1 MKTLMFLAL
10 FLPQTASARVP
21 DWLRRVAWV
30 EDDRG
35 DGEQLAR
42 LATHGPVKLRLHA
55 LSGDIEIVAGG
66 ENHVTAKL
74 SEGEGT
80 RVSFREDGDRVEL
93 LFDGVPVLRCGRLCV
108 EVPQK
113 SAVEVTSDSGDVA
126 IHGVGGEVRARATA
140 GDVRVEHAS
149 AVEVRAVSGD
159 VAVQSAAG
167 EVRVNT
173 VSGDINVATVGASS
187 HVSANTTSGDVH
199 WKGNCGGGCRL
210 EARTL
215 SGDVELQPV
224 DKSSF
229 ALRFLTHDGEIADDL
244 KLSYAGTRG
253 REPNLAARYGSG
265 DGLVEVQTWSGD
277 LHLARA
283 K

>member
-1 MKTLMFLAL
+1 MKTFWFLAL
-10 FLPQTASARVP
+10 FLSQTASARVP

-35 DGEQLAR
+35 DADQLAR
-42 LATHGPVKLRLHA
+42 LTTRGPVKLRLHA

-66 ENHVTAKL
+66 ENRVTAKL
-74 SEGEGT
+74 REGEGT
-80 RVSFREDGDRVEL
+80 QVSFREEGDRVEL

-126 IHGVGGEVRARATA
+126 IHGVGGDVRARATG
-140 GDVRVEHAS
+140 GDVRVENAG

-173 VSGDINVATVGASS
+173 VSGDITVSASS
-187 HVSANTTSGDVH
+187 HLSANTTSGDVH
-199 WKGNCGGGCRL
+199 WKGNCGSGCRL

-215 SGDVELQPV
+215 SGDVALQPG

-229 ALRFLTHDGEIADDL
+229 ALRFLTHDGEISDDL

-253 REPNLAARYGSG
+253 HDPNLAARYGSG
-265 DGLVEVQTWSGD
+265 DGLVEVQTFNGD